1 MAVRISTVATTGL
14 AMTTPSVLVIN
25 TASKGNQVTPERRVK
40 AKSHQVVEKHRINN
54 VIIPITL
61 HRMIAPLYQGC
72 QYRRGISFS
81 FCSI

>member
-1 MAVRISTVATTGL
+1 MAVKISMIATSGL

-25 TASKGNQVTPERRVK
+25 TANKGNQVTAERRVK
-40 AKSHQVVEKHRINN
+40 AKNHQVVEKHRINN
-54 VIIPITL
+54 VMIPIIL
-61 HRMIAPLYQGC
+61 HRKIVPLYQGC